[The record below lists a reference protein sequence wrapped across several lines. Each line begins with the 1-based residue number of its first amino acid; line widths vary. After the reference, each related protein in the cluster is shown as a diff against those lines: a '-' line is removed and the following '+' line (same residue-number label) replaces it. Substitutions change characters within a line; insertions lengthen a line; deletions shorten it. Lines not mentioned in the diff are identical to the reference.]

1 MSCVY
6 LKTRKTGR
14 KNRVQSQDETAKG
27 TSTPT
32 LLNDLSIP
40 TTGLT
45 TGDPRV
51 PSYTSQAELNVNN
64 PAFWN
69 AAAGSSLTGQHYPN
83 SFDMVTMDLDEFLAA
98 SPVTT
103 FLNGSPLPESAT
115 GQDFFSY
122 SSRLNQPFGQNSMPN
137 QHLGSYSS
145 VASSAGEPLSRQDS
159 HLAPKIFSA
168 GGPRSNESDSLQTA
182 LQLMADLS
190 LRDKAARASILST
203 SAIQDMLKCN
213 QEAINTISQIVC
225 ALSGNDG
232 YVVVLLSLSISK
244 ILNSYVAAARS
255 ICTNDNGSTSPHLL
269 NENSRSSS
277 NDSNVTKAEQ
287 YPSPAAT
294 WSSPPTR
301 HSSISDVVK
310 VKEANAMLAQQ
321 ILCELYQVQAL
332 ITQLGDRGLSTSES
346 ENEEMLAQI
355 DPESGCANDP
365 FSQAVMLRVDKE
377 LRQRLA
383 ALSLNLTEGIKQY
396 WSMSM

>member
-1 MSCVY
+1 MCSLKVRCPRQRPACSRCTERGMSCVY

-14 KNRVQSQDETAKG
+14 KNRVQSQGDTAKSA
-27 TSTPT
+27 STQT

-40 TTGLT
+40 TTGIT
-45 TGDPRV
+45 TSDPRV
-51 PSYTSQAELNVNN
+51 PSHPSQTELSVNN

-69 AAAGSSLTGQHYPN
+69 AAAGSNLAAQHYPN

-115 GQDFFSY
+115 GHNFFSY
-122 SSRLNQPFGQNSMPN
+122 SSRLNQTFGQTSTSN
-137 QHLGSYSS
+137 QHPDSYSS
-145 VASSAGEPLSRQDS
+145 VASSAGEPLSRQGS
-159 HLAPKIFSA
+159 HVASKIFSA
-168 GGPRSNESDSLQTA
+168 GGTRFNESDSLQTA

-190 LRDKAARASILST
+190 LRDNAARDSILST
-203 SAIQDMLKCN
+203 SAIQDMLKCD
-213 QEAINTISQIVC
+213 QEAINTISQIIC
-225 ALSGNDG
+225 SLSSNDG

-277 NDSNVTKAEQ
+277 NDSNVAKAEQ

-301 HSSISDVVK
+301 HASINDVIK

-332 ITQLGDRGLSTSES
+332 ITQLGERGMSTSEL
-346 ENEEMLAQI
+346 ENE
-355 DPESGCANDP
+355 
-365 FSQAVMLRVDKE
+365 
-377 LRQRLA
+377 
-383 ALSLNLTEGIKQY
+383 
-396 WSMSM
+396 